1 MTCWLFSARIDCFL
15 FGSYSKSEN
24 SKQSS
29 MTISNFDMCWIWHE
43 GHKNPK
49 MCWDNIGMVTK
60 QDPWNLDLRCWHV
73 IRKAIWRN
81 LEGRNLKIL
90 CNILFWIF
98 FKVQNWDSRDS
109 RDSCLK
115 IENITWYFK
124 ISNFKIS
131 SNSFSYDMPAT

>member
-1 MTCWLFSARIDCFL
+1 MTCRLFSIWM
-15 FGSYSKSEN
+15 SPVTYSQSEN

-98 FKVQNWDSRDS
+98 FKVQNWDSQEGRD
-109 RDSCLK
+109 RCLK
-115 IENITWYFK
+115 INKYYVIFQD
-124 ISNFKIS
+124 FQIS
-131 SNSFSYDMPAT
+131 SNSFSYGMPAT